1 MITVIRT
8 DRPIAVAAG
17 LHPGVAQGLTY
28 VNAALPGDP
37 PGALGSWFDSLLL
50 ENGPGNAASNL
61 VSEIGKCIPDSG
73 ISPVRVISS
82 HRSHELSELVRFLR
96 SARHENIIDK
106 GWHT

>member
-1 MITVIRT
+1 
-8 DRPIAVAAG
+8 
-17 LHPGVAQGLTY
+17 
-28 VNAALPGDP
+28 
-37 PGALGSWFDSLLL
+37 
-50 ENGPGNAASNL
+50 

-73 ISPVRVISS
+73 ISPVRVILG